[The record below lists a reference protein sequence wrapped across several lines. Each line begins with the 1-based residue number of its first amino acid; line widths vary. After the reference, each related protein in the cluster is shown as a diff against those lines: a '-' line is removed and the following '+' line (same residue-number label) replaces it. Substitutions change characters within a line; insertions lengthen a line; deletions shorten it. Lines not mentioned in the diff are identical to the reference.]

1 MRVREAAIMG
11 VIVGLILGSTSSF
24 ELHEILLFVTV
35 ITIVSIF
42 MGKQML
48 KGPLWGFLGGF
59 AAGYS
64 FASYIFT

>member
-11 VIVGLILGSTSSF
+11 VIVGLILGSTSYLEFS
-24 ELHEILLFVTV
+24 EILLFVTV
-35 ITIVSIF
+35 ISVISIF

-59 AAGYS
+59 ALGY
-64 FASYIFT
+64 ALGSYIF